1 MKTIFL
7 IRHAKSDWGNI
18 GLRDF
23 DRPLS
28 VRGLRDAPQM
38 SAFLASRGVEPDI
51 LISSP
56 ANRAQTTAGYFADAF
71 GIPKNH
77 IDLRREIYEAEVEDI
92 QQLVQDLDDHLNT
105 ICLFGHNPTFTHFA
119 NLFTTDYIDNIS
131 TCGIVQIEANVKD
144 WADFNE
150 QNAKVVDKWFPK
162 ELKVKK

>member
-7 IRHAKSDWGNI
+7 IRHAKSDWGNM

-28 VRGLRDAPQM
+28 ERGLRDAPRM
-38 SAFLASRGVEPDI
+38 SAFLASQGVEPDI

-77 IDLRREIYEAEVEDI
+77 IDLRREIYEAEVADI
-92 QQLVQDLDDHLNT
+92 NKIVQDLEDNLNI

-119 NLFTTDYIDNIS
+119 NQFTDDYIDNIS
-131 TCGIVQIEANVKD
+131 TCGIVQIEANVTH
-144 WADFNE
+144 WTDFNE
-150 QNAKVVDKWFPK
+150 KHGKVVNKWFPK
-162 ELKVKK
+162 QLKVYK

>member
-7 IRHAKSDWGNI
+7 IRHAKSDWGNT

-28 VRGLRDAPQM
+28 ERGLRDAPRM
-38 SAFLASRGVEPDI
+38 SAFLASKGVEPGL

-77 IDLRREIYEAEVEDI
+77 IDLRREIYEAEVEVI
-92 QQLVQDLDDHLNT
+92 NKIVQDLDDHLNI
-105 ICLFGHNPTFTHFA
+105 ICLFGHNPTFTQFA
-119 NLFTTDYIDNIS
+119 NQFTDDYIDNIS
-131 TCGIVQIEANVKD
+131 TCGIVEIEANVIHWD
-144 WADFNE
+144 DFNGE
-150 QNAKVVDKWFPK
+150 HGKVVNRWFPK
-162 ELKVKK
+162 QLKINK